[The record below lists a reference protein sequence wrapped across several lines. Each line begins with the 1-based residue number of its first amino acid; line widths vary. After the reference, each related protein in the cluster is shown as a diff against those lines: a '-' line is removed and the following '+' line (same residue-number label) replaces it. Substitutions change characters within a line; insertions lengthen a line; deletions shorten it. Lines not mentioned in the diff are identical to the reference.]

1 VGILIKKSSNFT
13 VLREKRDADENCL
26 ILHVRKTGT
35 NLEFLV
41 GSIYGPNRHEPAFF
55 TSLRNLLRNENGLP
69 IILGGDWNCTL
80 SSEPARLNPDVC
92 NMNNLPNK
100 RHSDLLHAF
109 CEDLELSD
117 PYRTKFP
124 NKNEYSY
131 IPADPI
137 KKNRSRLDFFV
148 ISRSILNKITGTSIL
163 PGLQNKLFDHCAIVL
178 EIAKKKPVITP
189 PTISKKI
196 LKDPEIELVVGL
208 SVADTYILYSSALLP
223 ADLENLA
230 GGLGRAWREL
240 RDAGPGDNY
249 ALPGDRTEQEEL
261 NREGLL
267 ASVREYLEF
276 FPFEIV
282 RDGPLTI
289 NDDQFMECLTN
300 TIRNETISYQQ
311 FIEKNSQKQRKRL
324 LEKIKEF
331 KRLDPPGFG

>member
-1 VGILIKKSSNFT
+1 MSNTGSFNHKLKMYGITKLRTDIILLCDIRLSNSQNIPNSKQATTTFRTNPYGSYEFFAHSTKNKRGVGILIKKSSNFT

-55 TSLRNLLRNENGLP
+55 TSLRDLLRNENGLP

-148 ISRSILNKITGTSIL
+148 ISRLILNKITGTSIL
-163 PGLQNKLFDHCAIVL
+163 LGLQNKLFDHCAIVL
-178 EIAKKKPVITP
+178 EIAKKNQ
-189 PTISKKI
+189 
-196 LKDPEIELVVGL
+196 
-208 SVADTYILYSSALLP
+208 LLH
-223 ADLENLA
+223 
-230 GGLGRAWREL
+230 R
-240 RDAGPGDNY
+240 
-249 ALPGDRTEQEEL
+249 
-261 NREGLL
+261 
-267 ASVREYLEF
+267 
-276 FPFEIV
+276 
-282 RDGPLTI
+282 
-289 NDDQFMECLTN
+289 
-300 TIRNETISYQQ
+300 QQ
-311 FIEKNSQKQRKRL
+311 FPKNTKRS
-324 LEKIKEF
+324 
-331 KRLDPPGFG
+331 GN